1 MRLPALL
8 ILLVCPAVA
17 QFKSTVPLVVSPTTI
32 TDAKGQPVDGLTAR
46 DLNLYDNNVPQ
57 AIQVEELFDPV
68 SLVVAVEASTG
79 SISILDK
86 LGRSGVLFSDLIAAE
101 GGETAVLSF
110 ASDVKLVQDFTADST
125 RLSRTVRAMRSR
137 GDGVALLD
145 AVGEALRLLA
155 ARDPSRRRILLM
167 IAERRDRS
175 SKTDI
180 ATLLRNAQ
188 LEKTT
193 VYWLTFSTFLAQYT
207 NRRKTVW
214 DRMTDE
220 QKEDPKRMHSSK
232 IPLPEEE
239 EPLPPDLVPGSLLTG
254 ITELFH
260 KTTVDA
266 ATLLSRTTGGRTFS
280 FMRQDGLENA
290 IQAVGQEV
298 HRQYI
303 VTFQPRPD
311 EPGRFH
317 SIHAE
322 VKGRPELH
330 VRTRAGYWSAGS
342 AQ

>member
-1 MRLPALL
+1 MRLPAML
-8 ILLVCPAVA
+8 ILLVCPAAA
-17 QFKSTVPLVVSPTTI
+17 QFKSTVPLVVSPTTVN
-32 TDAKGQPVDGLTAR
+32 DAKGQPVDGLTAA
-46 DLNLYDNNVPQ
+46 DLIVYDNNVPQ
-57 AIQVEELFDPV
+57 TIQVETLYDPI
-68 SLVVAVEASTG
+68 SLVVAIESSVS

-86 LGRSGVLFSDLIAAE
+86 LGRSGVLFTDLLAAE

-110 ASDVKLVQDFTADST
+110 AGDVKLVQDFTADST
-125 RLSRTVRAMRSR
+125 GLSRTVRALRGR
-137 GDGVALLD
+137 GDGVAVLD
-145 AVGEALRLLA
+145 AVAEALRLLGT
-155 ARDPSRRRILLM
+155 RKPSRRRIALM

-180 ATLLRNAQ
+180 ATLLRSAQ

-193 VYWLTFSTFLAQYT
+193 IYWLTYSTFLAQYT
-207 NRRKTVW
+207 NKRKTVW

-220 QKEDPKRMHSSK
+220 QKEDPKRMHSSR

-239 EPLPPDLVPGSLLTG
+239 APLPPDLVPGSLLTG
-254 ITELFH
+254 MTELFH

-266 ATLLSRTTGGRTFS
+266 ATLLSRTSGGRTFS
-280 FMRQDGLENA
+280 FLRQDGLENA

-303 VTFQPRPD
+303 VTFQPKPD
-311 EPGRFH
+311 APGVYH
-317 SIHAE
+317 SLRAE